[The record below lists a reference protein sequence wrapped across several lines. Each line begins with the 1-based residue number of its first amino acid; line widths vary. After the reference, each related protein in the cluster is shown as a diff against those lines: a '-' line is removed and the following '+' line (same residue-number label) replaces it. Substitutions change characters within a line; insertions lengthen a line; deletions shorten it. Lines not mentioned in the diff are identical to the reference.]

1 MRQVHAQEVRAVRR
15 AEARPRQSSV
25 RSLLQ
30 RVEALVAEGTPGSV
44 NRRRFLE
51 LLSAAA
57 AGAIA
62 LPYVPQ
68 KLYFVGGWPDSDV
81 YSQAWADVATYGGL
95 TAEQRTFYSERLLKR
110 LLPNLPLERYLD
122 HPRIVDAGQVAQ
134 FRRWGELALPT
145 EGAEVTAILSQYGS
159 WSVLS

>member
-1 MRQVHAQEVRAVRR
+1 M
-15 AEARPRQSSV
+15 

-30 RVEALVAEGTPGSV
+30 RVEALVAEGKPGRV
-44 NRRRFLE
+44 KRRRFLE
-51 LLSAAA
+51 LLGAAA

-68 KLYFVGGWPDSDV
+68 KLYFVGGWPDSIE
-81 YSQAWADVATYGGL
+81 SQAWAEVATYGGL
-95 TAEQRTFYSERLLKR
+95 TAEQREFYSRVLIKR
-110 LLPNLPLERYLD
+110 LLPNLPLERFVYN
-122 HPRIVDAGQVAQ
+122 PRRVVNTGTNIQ

-145 EGAEVTAILSQYGS
+145 EGTEVTEILSQYGS